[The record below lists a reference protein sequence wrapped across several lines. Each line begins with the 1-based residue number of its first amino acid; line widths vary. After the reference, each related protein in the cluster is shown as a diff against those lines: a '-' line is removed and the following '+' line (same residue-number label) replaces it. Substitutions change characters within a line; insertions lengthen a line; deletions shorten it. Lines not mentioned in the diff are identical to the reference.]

1 MSLAEC
7 TQDESTAPRARAA
20 PPRSEAAVVTSLGT
34 LTIGVPTPQQLSTPS
49 YAPRSGIWPTD
60 GAQYFTNGIT
70 VPANTAFRVRVH
82 GTVTLIKA
90 PTVHWADTS
99 MFSLLGS
106 YGPGGAGSSQLLVQ
120 VSAYWGSNRYDLS
133 FPTSQQS
140 GDTAIS
146 QIYYYDHAVP
156 STQEEPGFGEG
167 EQA

>member
-1 MSLAEC
+1 MSRAELWL
-7 TQDESTAPRARAA
+7 RVAA
-20 PPRSEAAVVTSLGT
+20 TFT
-34 LTIGVPTPQQLSTPS
+34 LMTIGAFVMLIVAIP
-49 YAPRSGIWPTD
+49 
-60 GAQYFTNGIT
+60 
-70 VPANTAFRVRVH
+70 TAFLARRFYAEAMAPALGAMVLRLWGVRVRVH